1 MAEPLCMASWHAAVL
16 DALKKL
22 KWINDADTYPERVTQ
37 LVTPAVFLA
46 VDGWDA
52 KSNADGQMTVVLSA
66 ALWVL
71 VDRAGEPDKEKRRTQ
86 GDKAG
91 YFYPFGGRRVVALA
105 RRADVWAGK
114 CGACHFYISGR
125 R

>member
-1 MAEPLCMASWHAAVL
+1 MAEPLCMASWHTAVL

-22 KWINDADTYPERVTQ
+22 KWIRDADTYPERVTQ

-91 YFYPFGGRRVVALA
+91 YFYPFSRRRSDAL
-105 RRADVWAGK
+105 D
-114 CGACHFYISGR
+114 
-125 R
+125 

>member
-1 MAEPLCMASWHAAVL
+1 MAEPLCMASWHTAVL

-22 KWINDADTYPERVTQ
+22 KWIRDADTYPERVTQ

-71 VDRAGEPDKEKRRTQ
+71 VDRAGEPEEEKRRAQ

-91 YFYPFGGRRVVALA
+91 YFYPFSRRRSDAL
-105 RRADVWAGK
+105 D
-114 CGACHFYISGR
+114 
-125 R
+125 

>member
-1 MAEPLCMASWHAAVL
+1 MAEPLCMASWHTAVL

-71 VDRAGEPDKEKRRTQ
+71 VDRAGEPEEEKRRTQ

-91 YFYPFGGRRVVALA
+91 YFYPFGCRRSDALA
-105 RRADVWAGK
+105 RRADVRTGK